1 MSSVSEI
8 TRMSGLASGLDIES
22 LVKAGTQ
29 NTKNAINTR
38 KQKLQTL
45 QWKQEA
51 YRSVISSLSDF
62 QSKYLDILSK
72 DSIRSNAVMKAN
84 KADCSNESLSVQA
97 SSNAVPAKYN
107 ITSVK
112 AAKAASLEGKRASS
126 GSVQLNFFGASAGE
140 NKVKVTLDGTQKEIV
155 FQGDASDL
163 AVTKQNFLD
172 AVNDAFSSVSAAK
185 FSFKDGTNK
194 LTIENAADDKVS
206 HIFTVGYAS
215 CVGLQNDSSNM
226 ISSSAKLG
234 SLDFAQELRGGSY
247 EFSINGV
254 DFKFTNDTTVKDML
268 NTINKSDA
276 GVKISFSGLT
286 QAFTLETTSTGAG
299 QSISVSQEKGNL
311 LNSLFNLTSDELGTA
326 PTVATGLTDKTVDD
340 SVKFEF
346 TASKNG
352 FTSGD
357 NIIINGK
364 ALAVTGLTKTQAS
377 EKITI
382 DGDDISAKLYTDSNG
397 ETIYSY
403 KLDGMTHYAKKNG
416 STYDDF
422 MTVKSDGSV
431 TVNGSDVEI
440 TEAEQLEAMGIE
452 KKYKEYSA
460 SDVQSAL
467 NDAYKASF
475 ADGKGS
481 FSVQS
486 FDDGMKITFT
496 PEAGTETAAAVTG
509 DISLADTGL
518 GGEDGV
524 YTNYSEIPYGTD
536 HVVSKSSSISFILN
550 GTSEI
555 TINGTGTDGG
565 VTIEDMVNSGY
576 FEYDSAKGALS
587 VIGKNKLEATDGA
600 MDMYLMFGTA
610 DLVGKE
616 NIGTLDV
623 RGSNAQITING
634 VTLES
639 ASNAFTIDG
648 TTFNIANVKEFDET
662 DIANGDAEEITVN
675 VTKDTSKIKET
686 VMNFVTAYNEL
697 LDTVNKQLTTSRP
710 KSDGDY
716 YDPLTE
722 EQEDEMEQDE
732 IDKWNEKAK
741 TGLLY
746 RDSTLSKVFTNIR
759 QTMSTVC
766 GGMTIQ
772 AIGIDTSKEYTE
784 YGKLVINDE
793 TALDKAIEQYGD
805 EIASFFTDTTNGLG
819 TALNNA
825 VKSAIDTSTNKNGY
839 PKGILTSVAG
849 VENTR
854 SEKKNMMYS
863 QIESLQSIINKLN
876 EKYETQQ
883 TRLWKQYS
891 TLESYISTMN
901 NQSMSLFGSSLYN
914 SGGTSA

>member
-1 MSSVSEI
+1 MSTVSDI
-8 TRMSGLASGLDIES
+8 TRMAGLASGLDIES

-38 KQKLQTL
+38 KQKLQKL

-72 DSIRSNAVMKAN
+72 DSIRANSVMKAN
-84 KADCSNESLSVQA
+84 KADCSDESLSVQA
-97 SSNAVPAKYN
+97 SASAVPAKYS
-107 ITSVK
+107 ITSVQT
-112 AAKAASLEGKRASS
+112 AKAAALEGKRASS
-126 GSVQLNFFGASAGE
+126 GSVELNFMSASEGE
-140 NKVKVTLDGTQKEIV
+140 NKVKITLDGTEKEIV
-155 FQGDASDL
+155 FQGGSDL
-163 AVTKQNFLD
+163 SATKQNFLD
-172 AVNDAFSSVSAAK
+172 AVNEAFSSVSAAK
-185 FSFKDGTNK
+185 FEFKDGSDK
-194 LTIENAADDKVS
+194 LSVVNGADDKVS
-206 HIFTVGYAS
+206 HIFTVGYAD
-215 CVGLQNDSSNM
+215 CVGLKNDSSNM
-226 ISSSAKLG
+226 ISSSATLG
-234 SLDFAQELRGGSY
+234 SLDFDQDLRGSTY

-254 DFKFTNDTTVKDML
+254 DFSFSGTTTVKDMI

-276 GVKISFSGLT
+276 GVKLSFSGLT
-286 QAFTLETTSTGAG
+286 QAFTLESSSTGAG
-299 QSISVSQEKGNL
+299 QSINVSQTKGNL

-326 PTVATGLTDKTVDD
+326 PTVASGLTDKTVDD
-340 SVKFEF
+340 SVRFEF

-352 FTSGD
+352 FASGD
-357 NIIINGK
+357 NIIINGQ

-377 EKITI
+377 ETI
-382 DGDDISAKLYTDSNG
+382 EIDDEEISAKLYTDSDGN
-397 ETIYSY
+397 TIYKYS
-403 KLDGMTHYAKKNG
+403 LDGTTHYAKKNG
-416 STYDDF
+416 NAYDDI
-422 MTVKSDGSV
+422 MTVSKDGSV

-440 TEAEQLEAMGIE
+440 TESEQLAAMGIE

-460 SDVQSAL
+460 SDIQSAL

-496 PEAGTETAAAVTG
+496 PEAGTEIAAAVTG
-509 DISLADTGL
+509 DISLADTGF
-518 GGEDGV
+518 GGENGV
-524 YTNYSEIPYGTD
+524 YTNYSEVPYSTD
-536 HVVSKSSSISFILN
+536 YVVSKSSSISFILN
-550 GTSEI
+550 GTSEV
-555 TINGTGTDGG
+555 TINGTGADGG

-576 FEYDSAKGALS
+576 FEYDSAKGVLS
-587 VIGKNKLEATDGA
+587 VAGKNKLETVNGA
-600 MDMYLMFGTA
+600 ADVYLMFGTS

-623 RGSNAQITING
+623 RGSNAQITVNG

-639 ASNAFTIDG
+639 ASNSFTIDG

-686 VMNFVTAYNEL
+686 VLSFVNAYNEL
-697 LDTVNKQLTTSRP
+697 LDTINKQLSTSRP

-722 EQEDEMEQDE
+722 EQEDEMDQDE
-732 IDKWNEKAK
+732 IDKWNEQAK

-746 RDSTLSKVFTNIR
+746 HDSTLSKVFTSIR

-772 AIGIDTSKEYTE
+772 ALGIDTSDDYTQ
-784 YGKLVINDE
+784 YGKLVIKDE
-793 TALDKAIEQYGD
+793 TALDSAIEQYGD
-805 EIASFFTDTTNGLG
+805 EIANFFTDTTNGLG
-819 TALNNA
+819 TVLNNA
-825 VKSAIDTSTNKNGY
+825 VKAAIDTSTNSNGY

-854 SEKKNMMYS
+854 SAQKNMIYS
-863 QIESLQSIINKLN
+863 QIESLQSIIDKLN
-876 EKYETQQ
+876 DKYESQQ
-883 TRLWKQYS
+883 ERLWKQYT
-891 TLESYISTMN
+891 TLETYISTMN
-901 NQSMSLFGSSLYN
+901 NQSMSLFGTSLTGSS
-914 SGGTSA
+914 ST